1 MLSRLSYGRIGA
13 VALLVAASGCC
24 GWWDRCGGWEER
36 PSLFG
41 RWRGQAPGEFIVPSD
56 CCGQNGGM
64 INGPGGGP
72 FLGTPGPGP
81 NVILPQAAPPTIPPA
96 NIQEGT
102 PAQPMPYDPKM
113 QSRPNNKSANEVKTV
128 KGE

>member
-1 MLSRLSYGRIGA
+1 MARFGYGRIGA

-24 GWWDRCGGWEER
+24 GWFDRCGSWEER
-36 PSLFG
+36 PGLFS
-41 RWRGQAPGEFIVPSD
+41 RWRGQAPGEFIVPND
-56 CCGQNGGM
+56 CCGQNGGAV
-64 INGPGGGP
+64 GGP
-72 FLGTPGPGP
+72 FLGAPAPGP